1 MKTPALAPQVAL
13 LSADRFAQQGRGK
26 LCAQYQEAKHLIP
39 HLPLSLPR
47 VTGAS
52 PKTLEPLGLSPHC
65 APNEAEWN
73 GNTALWPGPRCAGT
87 VQP

>member
-65 APNEAEWN
+65 APRSGVYEAEWI
-73 GNTALWPGPRCAGT
+73 GNTVPKR
-87 VQP
+87 